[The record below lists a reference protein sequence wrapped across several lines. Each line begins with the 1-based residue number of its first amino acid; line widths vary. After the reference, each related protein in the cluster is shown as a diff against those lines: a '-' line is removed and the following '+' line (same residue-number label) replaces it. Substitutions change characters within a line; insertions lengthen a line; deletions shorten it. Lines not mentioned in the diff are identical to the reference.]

1 VTTKIK
7 SNNITAGSITA
18 DLLSATAISDKL
30 GFVPASGGD
39 SASAGAYANTA
50 INNAASAS
58 LYANTSINNA
68 ASASVYANTGITLAQ
83 AAYNQGNSTAT
94 VANTKFS
101 SSGGTI
107 SGTVTI
113 TQDLNV
119 TGNIFVSGN
128 TTSIS
133 ANDLVINDSLIYMAN
148 NNAGNLNDIGL
159 VGHFTSGK
167 YQHTGIVRDH
177 TDATWKFF
185 SNVSTE
191 PTTTVNFGEANTIY
205 DGIKVGSVISNGVVL
220 GTYVQSAY
228 DQANTAFNN
237 DASSRL
243 YANTGINN
251 AASASLYANTG
262 INNAASASAYANSAV
277 RTVTGTSNQITAS
290 GTTAITLSTPQNIH
304 TGANFQVNSL
314 GVGTAASG
322 TTGEIRATND
332 ITAFYSDD
340 RLKTKLGTI
349 ENALDK
355 LCTLSGF
362 YYEPNQT
369 AQDLGYEIKRH
380 VGVSAQ
386 EVQSV
391 MPEVVK
397 PAPISDQYLT
407 VQYEK
412 LVPLLIQ
419 AIKELK
425 AEVDSI
431 KGS

>member
-1 VTTKIK
+1 MTTKI
-7 SNNITAGSITA
+7 STTEIGLGSITA
-18 DLLSATAISDKL
+18 DLLSETAISDKL
-30 GFVPASGGD
+30 GFVPAS
-39 SASAGAYANTA
+39 S
-50 INNAASAS
+50 
-58 LYANTSINNA
+58 
-68 ASASVYANTGITLAQ
+68 TL
-83 AAYNQGNSTAT
+83 
-94 VANTKFS
+94 VDTKFN
-101 SSGGTI
+101 SSGGVI

-113 TQDLNV
+113 TQDLSV
-119 TGNIFVSGN
+119 TGNIFLAGN

-133 ANDLVINDSLIYMAN
+133 ANNININDPLIYLAQN
-148 NNAGNLNDIGL
+148 NPSNLNDIGL
-159 VGHFTSGK
+159 VGHFTSGN
-167 YQHTGIVRDH
+167 YQHTGIARDH
-177 TDATWKFF
+177 TDGIWKFF

-191 PTTTVNFGEANTIY
+191 PTSTVNFGEANIVY
-205 DGIKVGSVISNGVVL
+205 DGVRAGNVQFTSV
-220 GTYVQSAY
+220 
-228 DQANTAFNN
+228 
-237 DASSRL
+237 
-243 YANTGINN
+243 
-251 AASASLYANTG
+251 
-262 INNAASASAYANSAV
+262 
-277 RTVTGTSNQITAS
+277 
-290 GTTAITLSTPQNIH
+290 
-304 TGANFQVNSL
+304 

-340 RLKTKLGTI
+340 RLKTKLGNI

-407 VQYEK
+407 VQYDK